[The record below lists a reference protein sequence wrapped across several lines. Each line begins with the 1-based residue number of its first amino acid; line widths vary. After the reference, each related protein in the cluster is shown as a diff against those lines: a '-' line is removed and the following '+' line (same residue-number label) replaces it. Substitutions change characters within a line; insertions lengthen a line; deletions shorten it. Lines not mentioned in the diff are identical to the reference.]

1 MTSPGRK
8 RVLLIMIIA
17 MAVGMG
23 WTIAQRISEGKKSAT
38 SPREVLPVPV
48 ETSAVTTGPITRKR
62 TFSGTLEADARF
74 VVAPKVSGRLKRLDA
89 DIADVITQGQVVCEL
104 DNDEY
109 IQEVAQAKAD
119 LAVAKANLMEAQNSL
134 IIANRELER
143 IKTLQNRG
151 ITSDAQ
157 LDTATTNQL
166 EKQARLEVAKA
177 QVVRAEAALE
187 SANIRLGYTK
197 VTALWSGTDTS
208 RVVAERFV
216 DEGDTVSANT
226 PLLSVVK
233 PDPLLG
239 IIYITEKDYARLSI
253 GQEAD
258 LTTDAFPDSIF
269 HGTISRIAPI
279 FKQETRQARVEITI
293 DNPSHQLK
301 PGMFIRATVTLDHRE
316 NAIIIPEQALTKRD
330 GQTGVFVVDEE
341 KNTALWRQV
350 TPGILEDDR
359 VSVTGI
365 EPVGRVVTLGQQ
377 LLNDGT
383 KLTIAD
389 NGHSLN

>member
-1 MTSPGRK
+1 
-8 RVLLIMIIA
+8 
-17 MAVGMG
+17 MG
-23 WTIAQRISEGKKSAT
+23 GTIVMRINEEKQSAT
-38 SPREVLPVPV
+38 TPREILHVPV

-74 VVAPKVSGRLKRLDA
+74 VVAPKVSGRLRRLYA
-89 DIADVITQGQVVCEL
+89 DIADVITQGQVICEL
-104 DNDEY
+104 DDDEY
-109 IQEVAQAKAD
+109 IQEVAQARAD
-119 LAVAKANLMEAQNSL
+119 LAVANANRMEAQNSL
-134 IIANRELER
+134 IIANRELKR
-143 IKTLQNRG
+143 IKTLSNRG

-157 LDTATTNQL
+157 LDTATTTQL

-187 SANIRLGYTK
+187 AANIRLGYTK
-197 VTALWSGTDTS
+197 VTAFWSGADTR

-233 PDPLLG
+233 PDPLIG
-239 IIYITEKDYARLSI
+239 IIHITEKDYARLSI

-258 LTTDAFPDSIF
+258 LTTDAFPDAIF
-269 HGTISRIAPI
+269 HGAISRIAPI

-293 DNPSHQLK
+293 ENPNHQLK

-316 NAIIIPEQALTKRD
+316 HAVIIPEQALTKRD
-330 GQTGVFVVDEE
+330 GQTGVFVVDEQN
-341 KNTALWRQV
+341 NTALWRQV
-350 TPGILEDDR
+350 TPGILEDGR

-377 LLNDGT
+377 LLNHGT